1 MFSVCPSKA
10 AIACEVT
17 DDDDDDDDDVLGEVW
32 ASEALFLGGGVVAED
47 NSFLLPKLLQKSL
60 NFSNQYK
67 LVLWCSWASK
77 EIIR

>member
-1 MFSVCPSKA
+1 MFSVCPLEA
-10 AIACEVT
+10 AIVCEVT
-17 DDDDDDDDDVLGEVW
+17 DDDDDDDDVLGEVW

-47 NSFLLPKLLQKSL
+47 SSFLLPKLLQKSQ

-67 LVLWCSWASK
+67 QVLWCSWASK